1 MTFAALST
9 IHDLL
14 ENEKYKAE
22 KVLEIAKYNYNEEL
36 DQMENDLGSRA
47 KAAKTIMNRAT
58 YTRYEDA
65 KNTLRKIER
74 ALEEFDAQD
83 WR

>member
-9 IHDLL
+9 IHAIL
-14 ENEKYKAE
+14 ENERYKAE
-22 KVLEIAKYNYNEEL
+22 KVLELSRYNYYEEFDQKYEEL
-36 DQMENDLGSRA
+36 GSKARA
-47 KAAKTIMNRAT
+47 EEAMIGRAVT
-58 YTRYEDA
+58 TRYEDA
-65 KNTLRKIER
+65 KHDLDKIAQ